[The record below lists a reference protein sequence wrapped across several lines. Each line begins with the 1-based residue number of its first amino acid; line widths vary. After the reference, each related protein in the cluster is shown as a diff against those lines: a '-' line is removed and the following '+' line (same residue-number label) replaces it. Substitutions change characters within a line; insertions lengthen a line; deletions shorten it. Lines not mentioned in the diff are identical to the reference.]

1 MVRLKVALAA
11 SSEHA
16 PQILQALRFLMVGTR
31 LEEGCLACTAWAERD
46 STVQYLE
53 EWASEEDM
61 QQRVRSDAFTSLLA
75 VMEAASE
82 PPQVQ
87 FDFVTTTRGLD
98 YVAEVRRRPAL

>member
-1 MVRLKVALAA
+1 MVRLKVTLPA

-16 PQILQALRFLMVGTR
+16 SQILQALRFLMVGTR
-31 LEEGCLACTAWAERD
+31 LEAGCVDCAAWIDRD
-46 STVQYLE
+46 STVQYVE

-61 QQRVRSDAFTSLLA
+61 RRRVRSDAFTSLIA

-82 PPQVQ
+82 PPDVQ

-98 YVAEVRRRPAL
+98 YIFEVRGNPT